1 MDLQG
6 AKVET
11 FHFHAVLKWET
22 IASSLDYHVT
32 LNPLT
37 LPRLVSNVRSFLR
50 FSYNKVTLCFVKCSS
65 KELSHQCRSSQIK

>member
-6 AKVET
+6 ATVET

-37 LPRLVSNVRSFLR
+37 LSRLVSNV
-50 FSYNKVTLCFVKCSS
+50 VTLCLVKCSS
-65 KELSHQCRSSQIK
+65 KELSHQCRTSQIK